1 VWAERLKTT
10 APNAEVLLRYGR
22 SNGWLDGQPA
32 VVTRHYGHGRI
43 TYVGGVLDD
52 KLMQAAAEWMTKTS
66 EVTPAFGPVPDGVE
80 VSRRIGPNGAVYVL
94 INWRAEKRSVTLPH
108 SMKSMLEQKGVTQIE
123 LPQYGVAA
131 LSDTVKPQ

>member
-1 VWAERLKTT
+1 
-10 APNAEVLLRYGR
+10 
-22 SNGWLDGQPA
+22 
-32 VVTRHYGHGRI
+32 
-43 TYVGGVLDD
+43 
-52 KLMQAAAEWMTKTS
+52 MQAAAEWMTKTS